1 MAYKIVEHVSIS
13 AQMVFCHTYIIHD
26 SHNKLEIWLLW
37 IRMLLMN
44 LNDPGMSIGMG
55 AESRVP

>member
-13 AQMVFCHTYIIHD
+13 AQMVFCHTYSIHD
-26 SHNKLEIWLLW
+26 TYIKLEIWLLG

-44 LNDPGMSIGMG
+44 LNAPGMSIGMG